1 MTACGRHTGDMPKAA
16 NYTINPEVAEAIAAA
31 CDELFT
37 TDRIVDASAVING
50 LITGQGRFELIR
62 AAMAANTRLLGRYL
76 AGRGEPMV
84 EIRELAARLM
94 DRVWSSPEDEV
105 LAEAQLLAHYY
116 DGNLN
121 RLDAETRHLL
131 ETADF
136 STDLVVMV
144 LISTGLSAIVSR
156 EENLPHYGDALRE
169 VLLR

>member
-1 MTACGRHTGDMPKAA
+1 MPKAA
-16 NYTINPEVAEAIAAA
+16 NYTIVPEVAEAVAAA

-37 TDRIVDASAVING
+37 TERIVDASAVIDG
-50 LITGQGRFELIR
+50 LITGWEHHAFLS
-62 AAMAANTRLLGRYL
+62 AVMAGNTRLLDRYL
-76 AGRGEPMV
+76 EGRDEPMA
-84 EIRELAARLM
+84 EIRALAERLM
-94 DRVWSSPEDEV
+94 DRVWSSPEDEM

-144 LISTGLSAIVSR
+144 CICTGLSAIVSR
-156 EENLPHYGDALRE
+156 EEDLPRYGDALRE